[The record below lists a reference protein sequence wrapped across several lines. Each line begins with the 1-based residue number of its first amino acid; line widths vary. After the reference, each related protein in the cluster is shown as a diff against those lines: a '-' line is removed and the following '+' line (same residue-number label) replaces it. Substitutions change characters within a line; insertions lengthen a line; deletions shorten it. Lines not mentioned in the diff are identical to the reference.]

1 MSCSRPPACSGVC
14 RTVDPWCGT
23 SDLCPAEWTGGQWL
37 RWCRGQTT
45 GQLRLR
51 VRSVHTE
58 LPTTPPPPLA
68 TAPQHFAKCHSAR
81 WRPLPTI
88 KNLRRQSKIY
98 MQISNYTIRCSC
110 SYLVAVLWKNGFNIC
125 VNDIKHFLIVH
136 SITITTRTH
145 KTSVLVCLLSIIC
158 VLWSAVVKT

>member
-1 MSCSRPPACSGVC
+1 MTFLVYYYLGPLFGHFEKFRLGWPAFPQTIGLNVCFCRQKKNKKKNGRTITLNPIRRFTLKMSCSRPPACSGVC

-68 TAPQHFAKCHSAR
+68 TAPPH
-81 WRPLPTI
+81 
-88 KNLRRQSKIY
+88 
-98 MQISNYTIRCSC
+98 
-110 SYLVAVLWKNGFNIC
+110 
-125 VNDIKHFLIVH
+125 
-136 SITITTRTH
+136 
-145 KTSVLVCLLSIIC
+145 
-158 VLWSAVVKT
+158 

>member
-1 MSCSRPPACSGVC
+1 MTFLVYYYLGPLFGHFEKFRLASISTENRPKCVFLQTKKNKKKNGRTITLNPIRRFTLKMSCSRPPACSGVC

-68 TAPQHFAKCHSAR
+68 TAPQH
-81 WRPLPTI
+81 
-88 KNLRRQSKIY
+88 
-98 MQISNYTIRCSC
+98 
-110 SYLVAVLWKNGFNIC
+110 
-125 VNDIKHFLIVH
+125 
-136 SITITTRTH
+136 
-145 KTSVLVCLLSIIC
+145 
-158 VLWSAVVKT
+158 